1 VSDRLVLGCGNFG
14 GIGSAPEL
22 FGHGETE
29 EEAFAIMDAAWAA
42 GIAWFDTADAYGG
55 GRSETTVGRWIA
67 ATGNRPRLTTKT
79 YNPMDAGHDHG
90 LARDRILRQIETSL
104 ERLGVDRVDLYLAHE
119 FDPDVPLE
127 ESLGAFEE
135 LVNRGLVAAYG
146 VSNFSAAQVAEAA
159 EAGRPSAVQNE
170 LSLIEQADERELLP
184 LCAEMGLDYQAF
196 GPLGGGWLTGKYRA
210 GQPFPEGSRMT
221 LRPGPYEHLLTERTY
236 EVLDEYAQAAA
247 DRDLDPATLALAW
260 VLGHPAVTA
269 IVVGP
274 RRPEH
279 LEPALRA
286 LEVRLSP
293 AERDQL
299 GGLFA

>member
-1 VSDRLVLGCGNFG
+1 MLGCGNFG

-22 FGHGETE
+22 FGHGESE

-90 LARDRILRQIETSL
+90 LGRDRILRQIETSL

-119 FDPDVPLE
+119 FDPEVPLE
-127 ESLGAFEE
+127 ESLGAFDE
-135 LVNRGLVAAYG
+135 LVDRGLVAAYG
-146 VSNFSAAQVAEAA
+146 ISNFSAAQVAEAA
-159 EAGRPSAVQNE
+159 EAGRPRAVQNE
-170 LSLIEQADERELLP
+170 LSLIEQTDERELLP
-184 LCAEMGLDYQAF
+184 LCAELGLDYQAF

-210 GQPFPEGSRMT
+210 GRPFPEGSRMT

-236 EVLDEYAQAAA
+236 EALDEYAQAAA

-274 RRPEH
+274 RRPDH